1 MGFWDT
7 LGKVAKGV
15 GEQYTKRINDMEEYK
30 EKYESYSDEQ
40 LFSRLTKTASAENMA
55 ILSILKNRG
64 YDGKMVAER
73 KGWDS

>member
-1 MGFWDT
+1 M
-7 LGKVAKGV
+7 K
-15 GEQYTKRINDMEEYK
+15 EYK

>member
-15 GEQYTKRINDMEEYK
+15 GEQATKSINDMKAYK
-30 EKYESYSDEQ
+30 EKYESYSDEKI
-40 LFSRLTKTASAENMA
+40 LNKVSKSSSIENMA
-55 ILSILKNRG
+55 ILSILKGRG
-64 YDGKMVAER
+64 YDGKMVAEI

>member
-1 MGFWDT
+1 MGFLDT

-15 GEQYTKRINDMEEYK
+15 GEHTAKRLNDVKEYK

-40 LFSRLTKTASAENMA
+40 LLGKVTKTASAENMA

-64 YDGKMVAER
+64 YDGKMVAEI
-73 KGWDS
+73 KGWNS